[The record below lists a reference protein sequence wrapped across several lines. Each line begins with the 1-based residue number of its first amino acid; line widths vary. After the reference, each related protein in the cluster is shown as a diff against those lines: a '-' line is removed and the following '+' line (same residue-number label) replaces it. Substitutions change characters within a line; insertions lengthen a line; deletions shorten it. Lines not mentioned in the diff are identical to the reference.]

1 MKDIERQFSKC
12 SRRISVQDTFKT
24 FPALK
29 NYSHRMELKLAN
41 KRKFILVWIK
51 TIQDYAVYSK
61 SRPISR
67 YDL

>member
-1 MKDIERQFSKC
+1 
-12 SRRISVQDTFKT
+12 
-24 FPALK
+24 
-29 NYSHRMELKLAN
+29 MELKLAN